1 MRCYVTLHDDGGQ
14 GMRLRLGFVT
24 VGTLAVSIA
33 GFVAV
38 ERIRAA
44 NIPLPMPLPADAP
57 IGPGPGRG
65 SGSALHQAPPGDL
78 MTTDMTSPIQLAV
91 NKAVVF
97 NLRSEVK
104 NVLVGSPDILGVT
117 MRTSR
122 RAYISAIKEGQSN
135 VFFFDDHD
143 RLIGSLDIYVS
154 NRAPLAA
161 PDIVTILRANA
172 GIGDPSYLRCDI
184 RFCTSLP
191 GYTPPS
197 VLVPGVGGPVIV
209 QGANAA
215 DLVAGA
221 RR

>member
-1 MRCYVTLHDDGGQ
+1 
-14 GMRLRLGFVT
+14 MRLRLGFVT

-44 NIPLPMPLPADAP
+44 NLPLPLPAGAP
-57 IGPGPGRG
+57 IGPGSG
-65 SGSALHQAPPGDL
+65 SGSASPHQAPPGDL
-78 MTTDMTSPIQLAV
+78 ITTDMTGPVQLAV

-97 NLRSEVK
+97 DLRSEVK
-104 NVLVGSPDILGVT
+104 NVLVGSPDILAVT

-122 RAYISAIKEGQSN
+122 RAYISGVKEGQSN

-143 RLIGSLDIYVS
+143 RLIGALEIYVS

-161 PDIVTILRANA
+161 PDIVTILRADA
-172 GIGDPSYLRCDI
+172 KLGEPAYLRCDI
-184 RFCTSLP
+184 HFCTTLP

-197 VLVPGVGGPVIV
+197 VLVPGVGGPVII

-215 DLVAGA
+215 DLVAAG